1 MSPESRPMVNNKNIF
16 IKVSPFTLWLLFFF
30 YSLICGLI
38 FFEFVI
44 PNISSLHDTN
54 SSLAPDSN
62 YFNNVAIQLAEDI
75 NQYGWSYWRLYPSEG
90 AGGQSSFLAILYF
103 FLGEH
108 PVYAIP
114 FNAFF
119 HALSGILIYLI
130 VLEILGGNPL
140 SRQAAII
147 SACLYVMLPS
157 SMTWVG
163 QIHKEACL
171 GAGFLLAL
179 WAFMKILSD
188 HGKKWRVVNFLIAP
202 AFSLFFIASMKPY
215 MLQILALS
223 TFLIIFF
230 KFIKIFPS
238 SLFSYTWFLIYFSI
252 TIGIF
257 FQINNNSD
265 QNWLSGES
273 YIKANLNKSYLWKTT
288 DFLPEF
294 IDRKIQ
300 AIASSRASLISSGLA
315 VKANSMIDIDHTPDS
330 VIEVIKYS
338 PRALQVS
345 FFAPFP
351 NAWFKRDNI
360 LSLISSIE
368 MTILYITFF
377 GLLFFIPLRIF
388 NYKILLCLIFA
399 CLPLLVFGISC
410 PNAGTLYRIRYT
422 FEMIVVML
430 GICGWKIILNK
441 INKNSK

>member
-1 MSPESRPMVNNKNIF
+1 MVNIKNIF
-16 IKVSPFTLWLLFFF
+16 IKVSPFTLWLLFFC
-30 YSLICGLI
+30 YSLVCGLI

-44 PNISSLHDTN
+44 PNISSLRHTN
-54 SSLAPDSN
+54 SFLAPDSN

-75 NQYGWSYWRLYPSEG
+75 NQYGWSYWRLYPNTG

-103 FLGEH
+103 FFGVH

-119 HALSGILIYLI
+119 HALSGILIYFI
-130 VLEILGGNPL
+130 VLEIFGGNPL
-140 SRQAAII
+140 PRQAAII
-147 SACLYVMLPS
+147 SACLYVILPS

-179 WAFMKILSD
+179 WSFMKVLSD
-188 HGKKWRVVNFLIAP
+188 HGKKWRIVNFLITP

-230 KFIKIFPS
+230 KLIKIFPS
-238 SLFSYTWFLIYFSI
+238 SLFSYTWFLIYLSI
-252 TIGIF
+252 IIGIF
-257 FQINNNSD
+257 FQINNNSGED
-265 QNWLSGES
+265 WLSGEK
-273 YIKANLNKSYLWKTT
+273 YIKENLNKSYLWKTT

-294 IDRKIQ
+294 IDRKIK
-300 AIASSRASLISSGLA
+300 AIASTRTSLISAGLA
-315 VKANSMIDIDHTPDS
+315 VKANSMIDIDDTPDS
-330 VIEVIKYS
+330 VIQVIKYS

-345 FFAPFP
+345 LFAPFP
-351 NAWFKRDNI
+351 NTWFKDYNI
-360 LSLISSIE
+360 LSLACSIE

-399 CLPLLVFGISC
+399 CLPLIVFGIAC
-410 PNAGTLYRIRYT
+410 PNVGTLYRIRYT
-422 FEMIVVML
+422 FEMIVVMV